1 MSPMHFITLFP
12 DMMEVE
18 SRGASSS
25 SEGGSQTL
33 GRGTRVQIP
42 PVYVCVLPLEDR
54 RGGQNNQ
61 TQVVVFKALIFGMR
75 QTLKIVNI

>member
-1 MSPMHFITLFP
+1 MHFITLFP

-18 SRGASSS
+18 SCALPAAAGGGARRPLATKR
-25 SEGGSQTL
+25 EFRFHLCT
-33 GRGTRVQIP
+33 
-42 PVYVCVLPLEDR
+42 CVLPREDR

>member
-42 PVYVCVLPLEDR
+42 PVYVCVTPGGSAR
-54 RGGQNNQ
+54 RPKQSNTGGRFQGSNFWHEAN
-61 TQVVVFKALIFGMR
+61 AE
-75 QTLKIVNI
+75 NS